1 MKRLLMIAHGSR
13 NESSNEEVR
22 LLGAHVAASLALNVD
37 EVSVAFLELASPTIG
52 EAFDD
57 CFNRGAEEV
66 VVLPYF
72 LAGGAHVVRDIPGA
86 IEAVTRRWSDKK
98 IRLLPHIG
106 ASEAMASL
114 IVQAYNR

>member
-22 LLGAHVAASLALNVD
+22 LLSTRVAASLALGVD

-52 EAFDD
+52 EALDD

-72 LAGGAHVVRDIPGA
+72 LAAGAHVVRDIPDA
-86 IEAVTRRWSDKK
+86 IDAVARRWPDNVISV
-98 IRLLPHIG
+98 LPHLG